1 MLNKETILL
10 HIQIY
15 CLLGKKAIQNLKHK
29 THYSTIV
36 RVGYVCFC
44 VSLCV
49 IVRERERERESIVLV
64 VAHQNIWL
72 TVFEDAS
79 E

>member
-49 IVRERERERESIVLV
+49 IVKERERERERER
-64 VAHQNIWL
+64 AHCACGGPSKYMAHRL
-72 TVFEDAS
+72 
-79 E
+79 